1 MRFVV
6 FDLEANADHPRPE
19 DQEIIEIGAL
29 LVSDGE
35 VGGELASLVAPS
47 AGRPLD
53 PLTIELTGFTDEALK
68 GAPARR
74 PTLERFLEFCGDLPL
89 VAHNGS
95 TYDFLLLFAELE
107 RAGLLEP
114 SGERLD
120 TLELAHV
127 VFPRAGRESLP
138 AIRGGRPPRSRRLV
152 DLAGHYGV
160 GEDAGPAHRA
170 LSDARMVWGV
180 LRGMLEDLNRDDP
193 TRLAQRWL
201 LEVAGHPWAMFC
213 QPDTADPG
221 SLYRPDLVE
230 IIPLFLPSEEG
241 MRAPVWP
248 GAYDDRPEE
257 DEEEVEEVDPTEL
270 VAPLTSG
277 GQLVA
282 GEMEHRPSQEEM
294 AREVAAALVNS
305 EKLMVEAPTGT
316 GKTLAYLIP
325 ACRLTDAVDTQVLIS
340 TYTKALQDQVCLTLL
355 DISEWMAPVRWAVL
369 KGLGNYLSVNALA
382 EELVLVD
389 PLDSGQL
396 RDNPL
401 FPDQASEPLSDRHLG
416 LALAVV
422 LGWVAETPTG
432 EWDDLRDGWL
442 RRHSPVMYRLRSR
455 LSMTESPGRARGDLD
470 KRCFFLRALKRLS
483 EAQIVVANHSLMLVR
498 DQMTAEIPCLVV
510 DEAHELESAARSAF
524 TGTVSERGLWRLL
537 YSVYGGKFSGNLL
550 YRYLRSL
557 PGGTARD
564 RGQVSAEQVSRYWR
578 SCQPCIEE
586 VREILVEFLEGT
598 RDWSSSWGTESFSS
612 RITRVDLNRSS
623 WEEVT
628 QTLTALAEAV
638 SHMGDAIHALP
649 VPDLLSGGRSP
660 KELRRRITHTGGE
673 AKIMAELLYQLA
685 NMVSPGLLET
695 AFVCDMELR
704 DEKWYWGLSV
714 VPLEVGPRLAEMWEE
729 KKSVVMTSATL
740 TVAGSFDYVAGGLGF
755 ADSRR
760 VLLESPFP
768 DLDCQMLVIILGY
781 LPTPGGES
789 LEEFAKAAP
798 AEMARLFEISRGRA
812 LALFTANRRMKQAA
826 EYLKDRLFPGF
837 TVLCQGEAS
846 APELTEGL
854 RNPFQPTCLLGSGTF
869 WQGIDVPGEALSLL
883 VMEKLPFDSP
893 QDPVVAARQ
902 EVIAR
907 RGGRPFD
914 DYLLPEA
921 VLGFRQG
928 AGRLIRSPR
937 DRGVLVVLDKRLGF
951 ARYASSFLDSLTGS
965 PPVLKAER
973 PSQCHRAIARHLGTE
988 ADGIR
993 WDGVGATR

>member
-29 LVSDGE
+29 LVSEGE
-35 VGGELASLVAPS
+35 VVGEFASLVAPS

-53 PLTIELTGFTDEALK
+53 PLTIELTGLTDEALK
-68 GAPARR
+68 GAPART
-74 PTLERFLEFCGDLPL
+74 PTLKRFLEFCGDLPL

-107 RAGLLEP
+107 QAGLAEP
-114 SGERLD
+114 LGERLD

-127 VFPRAGRESLP
+127 VFPRAGSESLP
-138 AIRGGRPPRSRRLV
+138 DIRGGRPPRSRRLV

-213 QPDTADPG
+213 QPDAAGPG

-230 IIPLFLPSEEG
+230 IIPLPPPSEERK
-241 MRAPVWP
+241 RAPVWP
-248 GAYDDRPEE
+248 GAPDDRPEE
-257 DEEEVEEVDPTEL
+257 DQEEVDLIEL
-270 VAPLTSG
+270 VAPLTIG
-277 GQLVA
+277 GQLLA
-282 GEMEHRPSQEEM
+282 GEMEHRPSQEKM

-325 ACRLTDAVDTQVLIS
+325 ACRLTEALGAQVLIS

-355 DISEWMAPVRWAVL
+355 DISEWMAPVRWTVL

-382 EELVLVD
+382 EELALVD

-401 FPDQASEPLSDRHLG
+401 FPDQASGPLSDRHLG

-422 LGWVAETPTG
+422 MGWVAETPTG

-498 DQMTAEIPCLVV
+498 DQMTAEIPRLVV

-537 YSVYGGKFSGNLL
+537 YSVYGGNFSGNLL

-557 PGGTARD
+557 PGGAARD
-564 RGQVSAEQVSRYWR
+564 RGQVSAEHVSRYWR
-578 SCQPCIEE
+578 SCQPRIEE
-586 VREILVEFLEGT
+586 AREILVDFLEGT
-598 RDWSSSWGTESFSS
+598 RGWSSSWGTESFSS

-673 AKIMAELLYQLA
+673 AKIMAELLYRLA
-685 NMVSPGLLET
+685 NMESPGLLET

-714 VPLEVGPRLAEMWEE
+714 VPLEVGPRLEEMWEE

-755 ADSRR
+755 VDSRQ

-768 DLDCQMLVIILGY
+768 DLDRQMLVIIPGY
-781 LPTPGGES
+781 LPTPGGDS
-789 LEEFAKAAP
+789 LQEFAEAAP
-798 AEMARLFEISRGRA
+798 AEMARLFKTSRGRA

-854 RNPFQPTCLLGSGTF
+854 RNPSQPTCLLGSGTF

-965 PPVLKAER
+965 PPVLKAGR

-993 WDGVGATR
+993 WDGVGAKK

>member
-35 VGGELASLVAPS
+35 VVGEFASLVAPS

-53 PLTIELTGFTDEALK
+53 PLTIELTGLTDEALK
-68 GAPARR
+68 GAPART

-107 RAGLLEP
+107 QAGLAEP
-114 SGERLD
+114 LGERLD

-138 AIRGGRPPRSRRLV
+138 DIRGGRPPRSRRLV
-152 DLAGHYGV
+152 DLAGHYRV

-180 LRGMLEDLNRDDP
+180 LRGMLEDLNRNDP

-213 QPDTADPG
+213 QPDTAGPG
-221 SLYRPDLVE
+221 NLYRPDLVE
-230 IIPLFLPSEEG
+230 IIPLSLTSEEG

-248 GAYDDRPEE
+248 GAPDDRPEE
-257 DEEEVEEVDPTEL
+257 DQEEVDLTEL

-282 GEMEHRPSQEEM
+282 GEMEHRPSQEKM

-305 EKLMVEAPTGT
+305 EMLMVEAPTGT

-325 ACRLTDAVDTQVLIS
+325 ACRLTEALGAQVLIS

-355 DISEWMAPVRWAVL
+355 DISEWMAPVRWTVL

-382 EELVLVD
+382 EELALVD
-389 PLDSGQL
+389 PLDPGQL

-401 FPDQASEPLSDRHLG
+401 FPDQASEPLSDHHHG

-537 YSVYGGKFSGNLL
+537 YSVYGGNFSGNLL
-550 YRYLRSL
+550 HRYLRSL

-578 SCQPCIEE
+578 NCQPRIEE
-586 VREILVEFLEGT
+586 VREILVDFLEGT
-598 RDWSSSWGTESFSS
+598 RGWSSGWGTESFSS

-673 AKIMAELLYQLA
+673 AKTMAELLYQLA
-685 NMVSPGLLET
+685 NMESPGLLET

-704 DEKWYWGLSV
+704 DEKWYWGLSA
-714 VPLEVGPRLAEMWEE
+714 VPLEVGPRLEEIWED

-755 ADSRR
+755 VDSRQ

-768 DLDCQMLVIILGY
+768 DLDRQMLVIIPSY
-781 LPTPGGES
+781 LPTPGGEG

-798 AEMARLFEISRGRA
+798 AEMARLFETSRGRA

-854 RNPFQPTCLLGSGTF
+854 RNPSQPTCLLGSGTF

-988 ADGIR
+988 AEGIR
-993 WDGVGATR
+993 WDGVGAKK